1 MFPVRHEVTITTDAA
16 GDATGYTAVA
26 HGRIL
31 SVRYAKAASG
41 NYTDGVDFT
50 ITLEKT
56 GEQVWT
62 EVNVNASKV
71 VYPRVGVHDTVGVAA
86 TLNGTQAMRDYLHA
100 ENDRVKI
107 VVAAGGDTKV
117 GTFHV
122 TTG

>member
-26 HGRIL
+26 HGHIL
-31 SVRYAKAASG
+31 SVRYAKAD
-41 NYTDGVDFT
+41 YTDGVDFT

-62 EVNVNASKV
+62 EANVNASKI
-71 VYPRVGVHDTVGVAA
+71 VYPRVAVHDTVGVAA

-100 ENDRVKI
+100 EFDRVKI
-107 VVAAGGDTKV
+107 VIAQGGNAKS